1 MNQHFNYTY
10 TATDQLL
17 SYAKTEN
24 RVDQKSL
31 ISAFESHINSIEKLE
46 GTQFAHNTVRK
57 YKSVLNSLYRFL
69 HFQILAIFAEFERS
83 LISDRTRIALRRKK
97 EVDGVTLGRPVGSKD
112 KKSRRKSGYILR
124 YASEKQESA
133 SQIGIHK
140 PIQDFIDK
148 K

>member
-1 MNQHFNYTY
+1 MHHPKYQLWNLSVGSQSCQDVIVLS
-10 TATDQLL
+10 ATG
-17 SYAKTEN
+17 
-24 RVDQKSL
+24 R
-31 ISAFESHINSIEKLE
+31 
-46 GTQFAHNTVRK
+46 
-57 YKSVLNSLYRFL
+57 L

-83 LISDRTRIALRRKK
+83 LISDRTRLALRRKK

-124 YASEKQESA
+124 HAREKQESA

-148 K
+148 Q